1 MLPFHKG
8 DRITT
13 AAGGATLLGFSA
25 TVKGAS
31 ADAPE
36 APRRK
41 GGHLPYAQFVT
52 DSGRFGAVRYAAL
65 RPEEL
70 PGHQLR
76 EGDVIRL
83 SDFSEETVTLERVAV
98 ANGMVVLHYTNARG
112 ERVTVSQPG
121 LAEVTRVRKAPTT

>member
-13 AAGGATLLGFSA
+13 AAGGATLIGFSA
-25 TVKGAS
+25 AVKGS
-31 ADAPE
+31 MVDAPE

-41 GGHLPYAQFVT
+41 GGHLPYARFVT

-83 SDFSEETVTLERVAV
+83 SDFSEETVTLERVVV
-98 ANGMVVLHYTNARG
+98 ANGMVVLHYTNEAG
-112 ERVTVSQPG
+112 DKVKTSQPG

>member
-8 DRITT
+8 ERITT
-13 AAGGATLLGFSA
+13 TAGGATLTGFSA

-41 GGHLPYAQFVT
+41 GGHLPYARFVT

-76 EGDVIRL
+76 AGDVMVQRGTNHAWSNR
-83 SDFSEETVTLERVAV
+83 SDAPCVIAF
-98 ANGMVVLHYTNARG
+98 VLIDA
-112 ERVTVSQPG
+112 EPIAG
-121 LAEVTRVRKAPTT
+121 LDTH

>member
-13 AAGGATLLGFSA
+13 TAGGATLTGFSA

-41 GGHLPYAQFVT
+41 GGHLPYARFVT

-83 SDFSEETVTLERVAV
+83 SDFSEETVTLERVVV
-98 ANGMVVLHYTNARG
+98 ANGMVVLRYTNARG
-112 ERVTVSQPG
+112 ERVKVSQPG
-121 LAEVTRVRKAPTT
+121 LAEVTRVRKAPTA

>member
-13 AAGGATLLGFSA
+13 TAGGATLTGFSA
-25 TVKGAS
+25 AVKGAS

-76 EGDVIRL
+76 AGDVIRL
-83 SDFSEETVTLERVAV
+83 SEWSADEAKQKENQE
-98 ANGMVVLHYTNARG
+98 
-112 ERVTVSQPG
+112 
-121 LAEVTRVRKAPTT
+121 

>member
-8 DRITT
+8 ERITT
-13 AAGGATLLGFSA
+13 TAGGATLTGFSA

-76 EGDVIRL
+76 AGDVIRL
-83 SDFSEETVTLERVAV
+83 SEWSKEEVTLERVVV

-112 ERVTVSQPG
+112 ERVKVSQPG
-121 LAEVTRVRKAPTT
+121 LAEVTRVRKAPTA

>member
-13 AAGGATLLGFSA
+13 TAGGATLLGFSA
-25 TVKGAS
+25 AVKGAS

-41 GGHLPYAQFVT
+41 GGHLPYARFVT
-52 DSGRFGAVRYAAL
+52 DSGRFGAVRYTAL

-76 EGDVIRL
+76 AGDVIRL
-83 SDFSEETVTLERVAV
+83 SDFSEETVTLERVVV

-112 ERVTVSQPG
+112 ERVKVSQPG
-121 LAEVTRVRKAPTT
+121 LAEVVRVRKAKS

>member
-25 TVKGAS
+25 AVKGS
-31 ADAPE
+31 MVDAPE

-41 GGHLPYAQFVT
+41 GGHLPYAWFVT
-52 DSGRFGAVRYAAL
+52 DSGQSGAVRYAAL
-65 RPEEL
+65 RPEEI
-70 PGHQLR
+70 PGHRLR
-76 EGDVIRL
+76 AGDVIRL

-98 ANGMVVLHYTNARG
+98 ANGMVVLHYTNEAG
-112 ERVTVSQPG
+112 DKVKTSQPG
-121 LAEVTRVRKAPTT
+121 LVGVVRVRKAKR

>member
-13 AAGGATLLGFSA
+13 AAGGATLTGFSA

-52 DSGRFGAVRYAAL
+52 DSGRLGAIRYAAL

-76 EGDVIRL
+76 AGDVIRL
-83 SDFSEETVTLERVAV
+83 SDFSKEEVTLERVVV
-98 ANGMVVLHYTNARG
+98 ANGMVVLHYTNEAG
-112 ERVTVSQPG
+112 DKVKTSQPG

>member
-41 GGHLPYAQFVT
+41 SGHLPYAQFVT

-76 EGDVIRL
+76 AGDVIRL
-83 SDFSEETVTLERVAV
+83 SDFSEETVTLERVVV
-98 ANGMVVLHYTNARG
+98 ANGMVVFHYTAGGG
-112 ERVTVSQPG
+112 ERVKVSQPG
-121 LAEVTRVRKAPTT
+121 LAGVVRVRKAKR

>member
-76 EGDVIRL
+76 AGDVIRL
-83 SDFSEETVTLERVAV
+83 SDFSEETVTLERVVV

-112 ERVTVSQPG
+112 ERVKVSQPG
-121 LAEVTRVRKAPTT
+121 LAGVVRVRKAKR

>member
-13 AAGGATLLGFSA
+13 TAGGATLLGFSA
-25 TVKGAS
+25 TVKGS
-31 ADAPE
+31 MVEAPE

-41 GGHLPYAQFVT
+41 GGHLPYAQLVT
-52 DSGRFGAVRYAAL
+52 DSGRFGATRYAAL

-76 EGDVIRL
+76 AGDVIRL
-83 SDFSEETVTLERVAV
+83 SDFSKGEVTLEHVAV

-121 LAEVTRVRKAPTT
+121 LAEVTRVRKAKR

>member
-41 GGHLPYAQFVT
+41 GGHLPYARFVT

-83 SDFSEETVTLERVAV
+83 SDFSEETVTLERVVV

-112 ERVTVSQPG
+112 ERVKVSQPG
-121 LAEVTRVRKAPTT
+121 LAEVTRVRKAPTA

>member
-13 AAGGATLLGFSA
+13 TAGGATLTGFSA

-83 SDFSEETVTLERVAV
+83 SDFSEEEVTLERVVV
-98 ANGMVVLHYTNARG
+98 ANGMVVLRYTNARG
-112 ERVTVSQPG
+112 ERGIIS
-121 LAEVTRVRKAPTT
+121 A

>member
-65 RPEEL
+65 RPEEI

-76 EGDVIRL
+76 AGDVIR
-83 SDFSEETVTLERVAV
+83 FSEWDDEVTLERVTV
-98 ANGMVVLHYTNARG
+98 ANGMVVLHYTNAVG
-112 ERVTVSQPG
+112 YRVKVSQPG

>member
-8 DRITT
+8 ERITT
-13 AAGGATLLGFSA
+13 TAGGATLTGFSA

-41 GGHLPYAQFVT
+41 GGHLPYARFVT
-52 DSGRFGAVRYAAL
+52 DSGQFGAVRYAAL
-65 RPEEL
+65 RPEEM

-76 EGDVIRL
+76 AGDVIRL
-83 SDFSEETVTLERVAV
+83 SEWSKEEVTLERVIV
-98 ANGMVVLHYTNARG
+98 ANGMVVLHYTNEAG
-112 ERVTVSQPG
+112 DKVKTSQPG
-121 LAEVTRVRKAPTT
+121 LAGVVRVRKAKR

>member
-41 GGHLPYAQFVT
+41 GGHLPYARFVT
-52 DSGRFGAVRYAAL
+52 DSGRFGAVRYTAL

-76 EGDVIRL
+76 AGDVIRL
-83 SDFSEETVTLERVAV
+83 SDFSKEEVTLERVVV
-98 ANGMVVLHYTNARG
+98 ANGMVVLRYTNARG
-112 ERVTVSQPG
+112 ERVKVSQPG
-121 LAEVTRVRKAPTT
+121 LAGVVRVRKAKR

>member
-8 DRITT
+8 ERITT
-13 AAGGATLLGFSA
+13 TAGGATLTGFSA

-76 EGDVIRL
+76 AGDVIRL
-83 SDFSEETVTLERVAV
+83 SDFSKEEVTLERVVV
-98 ANGMVVLHYTNARG
+98 ANGMAVLHYTNEAG
-112 ERVTVSQPG
+112 DKVKTSQPG
-121 LAEVTRVRKAPTT
+121 LAGVVRVRKAKR

>member
-1 MLPFHKG
+1 MPPFHKG

-25 TVKGAS
+25 AVKGAS

-52 DSGRFGAVRYAAL
+52 NSGRFGAVRYTAL

-83 SDFSEETVTLERVAV
+83 SDFSEETVTLERVVV
-98 ANGMVVLHYTNARG
+98 ANGMVVFHYTNARG
-112 ERVTVSQPG
+112 ERVKVSQPG
-121 LAEVTRVRKAPTT
+121 LAEVTRVRKAPTA

>member
-13 AAGGATLLGFSA
+13 AAGGATLTGFSA

-83 SDFSEETVTLERVAV
+83 SDFSEETVTLERVKV
-98 ANGMVVLHYTNARG
+98 ANGMVVLHYTNAIG
-112 ERVTVSQPG
+112 YRVKVSQPG
-121 LAEVTRVRKAPTT
+121 LAEVVRVRKAKR

>member
-25 TVKGAS
+25 AVKGS
-31 ADAPE
+31 MVDAPE

-41 GGHLPYAQFVT
+41 GGHLPYARFVT
-52 DSGRFGAVRYAAL
+52 DSGQFGAVRYAAL

-83 SDFSEETVTLERVAV
+83 SDFSEETVTLERVVV
-98 ANGMVVLHYTNARG
+98 ADGMVVFHYTNKAG
-112 ERVTVSQPG
+112 ERVKTSARPG
-121 LAEVTRVRKAPTT
+121 WEVTRVRKAPTA

>member
-25 TVKGAS
+25 AVKGS
-31 ADAPE
+31 MVDAPE

-41 GGHLPYAQFVT
+41 SGHLPYARFVT
-52 DSGRFGAVRYAAL
+52 DSGRFGAVRYTAL

-76 EGDVIRL
+76 AGDVIRL
-83 SDFSEETVTLERVAV
+83 SDFSKEEVTLERVVV
-98 ANGMVVLHYTNARG
+98 ANGMVVLHYTNEAG
-112 ERVTVSQPG
+112 DKVKTSQPG
-121 LAEVTRVRKAPTT
+121 LAEVTRVRKAPTA

>member
-13 AAGGATLLGFSA
+13 AAGGATLTGFSA

-41 GGHLPYAQFVT
+41 GGHLPYARFVT
-52 DSGRFGAVRYAAL
+52 DSGQSGAVRYAAL

-76 EGDVIRL
+76 AGDVIRL

-98 ANGMVVLHYTNARG
+98 ANGMVVFHYTAGGG
-112 ERVTVSQPG
+112 ERVKVSQPG
-121 LAEVTRVRKAPTT
+121 LAEVTRVRKAPTA

>member
-1 MLPFHKG
+1 MRQPPAWLSASV
-8 DRITT
+8 T
-13 AAGGATLLGFSA
+13 AAGGATLTGFSA

-70 PGHQLR
+70 PGHQVR
-76 EGDVIRL
+76 AGDVIRL
-83 SDFSEETVTLERVAV
+83 SEW
-98 ANGMVVLHYTNARG
+98 
-112 ERVTVSQPG
+112 
-121 LAEVTRVRKAPTT
+121 

>member
-25 TVKGAS
+25 AVKGS
-31 ADAPE
+31 MVDAPE

-52 DSGRFGAVRYAAL
+52 DSGQSGAVRYAAL
-65 RPEEL
+65 RPEEI
-70 PGHQLR
+70 PGHQLC

-83 SDFSEETVTLERVAV
+83 SDFSEETVTLERVVV
-98 ANGMVVLHYTNARG
+98 ANGMVALHYTNEAG
-112 ERVTVSQPG
+112 DKVKTSQPG
-121 LAEVTRVRKAPTT
+121 LVGVVRVRKAKR

>member
-13 AAGGATLLGFSA
+13 TAGGATLTGFSA

-76 EGDVIRL
+76 AGDVIRL
-83 SDFSEETVTLERVAV
+83 SEWSADEVTLERVV
-98 ANGMVVLHYTNARG
+98 VSNGMVVLHYTNEAG
-112 ERVTVSQPG
+112 DKVKTSQPG
-121 LAEVTRVRKAPTT
+121 LAEVTRVRKAKR

>member
-13 AAGGATLLGFSA
+13 AAGGATLTGFSA

-41 GGHLPYAQFVT
+41 GGH
-52 DSGRFGAVRYAAL
+52 
-65 RPEEL
+65 
-70 PGHQLR
+70 QLR
-76 EGDVIRL
+76 AGDVIRL
-83 SDFSEETVTLERVAV
+83 SEWSADEAKQKE
-98 ANGMVVLHYTNARG
+98 N
-112 ERVTVSQPG
+112 Q
-121 LAEVTRVRKAPTT
+121 K

>member
-13 AAGGATLLGFSA
+13 TAGGATLTGFSA

-41 GGHLPYAQFVT
+41 GGHLPYARFVT
-52 DSGRFGAVRYAAL
+52 DSGRFGAVRYTAL
-65 RPEEL
+65 RPEEM

-83 SDFSEETVTLERVAV
+83 SEWSADEVTLERVVV
-98 ANGMVVLHYTNARG
+98 ANGMVLLHYTNARG
-112 ERVTVSQPG
+112 ERVKVSQPG
-121 LAEVTRVRKAPTT
+121 LAEVTRVRKAPTA

>member
-13 AAGGATLLGFSA
+13 TAGGATLTGFSA

-65 RPEEL
+65 RPEEI

-76 EGDVIRL
+76 AGDVIR
-83 SDFSEETVTLERVAV
+83 FSEWDDEVTLERVTV
-98 ANGMVVLHYTNARG
+98 ANGMVVLHYTNAVG
-112 ERVTVSQPG
+112 YRVKVSQPG

>member
-13 AAGGATLLGFSA
+13 TAGGAKLLGFSA
-25 TVKGAS
+25 TVKGS
-31 ADAPE
+31 MVEAPE

-52 DSGRFGAVRYAAL
+52 DSGRFGATRYAAL
-65 RPEEL
+65 CPEEL

-76 EGDVIRL
+76 AGDVIRL

-98 ANGMVVLHYTNARG
+98 ADGMVVFHYTNKAG
-112 ERVTVSQPG
+112 DRVTVSQPG
-121 LAEVTRVRKAPTT
+121 LAEVVRVRKAKR

>member
-8 DRITT
+8 ERITT
-13 AAGGATLLGFSA
+13 TAGGATLTGFSA

-76 EGDVIRL
+76 AGDVIRL
-83 SDFSEETVTLERVAV
+83 SDFSKEEVTLERVVV

-112 ERVTVSQPG
+112 ERVKVSQPG
-121 LAEVTRVRKAPTT
+121 LAEVTRVRKAKR

>member
-8 DRITT
+8 ERITT
-13 AAGGATLLGFSA
+13 TAGGATLTGFSA

-41 GGHLPYAQFVT
+41 GGHLPYAKFVT
-52 DSGRFGAVRYAAL
+52 DSGRFGAVRYTAL

-76 EGDVIRL
+76 AGDVIRL
-83 SDFSEETVTLERVAV
+83 SEWSADEVKLERVVV

-121 LAEVTRVRKAPTT
+121 LAEVTRVRKAKR

>member
-41 GGHLPYAQFVT
+41 GGHLPYARFVT
-52 DSGRFGAVRYAAL
+52 DSGRFGAVRYTAL

-76 EGDVIRL
+76 AGDVIRL
-83 SDFSEETVTLERVAV
+83 SDFSKEEVTLERVVV
-98 ANGMVVLHYTNARG
+98 ANGMVVLHYTNEAG
-112 ERVTVSQPG
+112 DKVKTSQPG
-121 LAEVTRVRKAPTT
+121 LAEVTRVRKAPTA

>member
-76 EGDVIRL
+76 AGDVIRL
-83 SDFSEETVTLERVAV
+83 SDFSEETVTLERVVV
-98 ANGMVVLHYTNARG
+98 ANGMVVFNYTAGGG
-112 ERVTVSQPG
+112 ERVMVYQPG
-121 LAEVTRVRKAPTT
+121 LAGVVRVRKAPTA

>member
-13 AAGGATLLGFSA
+13 AAGGATLTGFSA
-25 TVKGAS
+25 AVKGAS

-41 GGHLPYAQFVT
+41 GGHLQYAQFIT

-83 SDFSEETVTLERVAV
+83 SDFSEETVTLERVVV

-112 ERVTVSQPG
+112 ERVKTSQPG
-121 LAEVTRVRKAPTT
+121 LAEVTRVRKAPTA

>member
-25 TVKGAS
+25 AVKGS
-31 ADAPE
+31 MVDAPE

-41 GGHLPYAQFVT
+41 RGHLPYARFVT

-76 EGDVIRL
+76 AGDVIRL
-83 SDFSEETVTLERVAV
+83 SDFSEEEVTLERVVV
-98 ANGMVVLHYTNARG
+98 ANGMVVLHYTNEAG
-112 ERVTVSQPG
+112 DKVKTSQPG
-121 LAEVTRVRKAPTT
+121 LAGVVRVRKAKR